1 MKSLISPGMSNR
13 YFPYPWQ
20 SLAIPSSFS
29 EVIKEHSGRTCI
41 YGPFSVDFE
50 YRDDASVNLEKVWPE
65 DSEEYALYLE
75 IIGENGNN
83 LWSWYSNR
91 YHYFSPDHSA
101 HFQNDI
107 LRFVCTT
114 QNERFKHVSFRPL
127 SGSEWSKFLGSD
139 LPESFQE
146 RVNLVIKKFYQD

>member
-1 MKSLISPGMSNR
+1 MKSLISPEMTNR
-13 YFPYPWQ
+13 YFPNPWQ

-29 EVIKEHSGRTCI
+29 EVVKEDSGRTYI

-65 DSEEYALYLE
+65 HSEEYALCLE
-75 IIGENGNN
+75 IIAENGDN
-83 LWSWYSNR
+83 LWSWFSNR
-91 YHYFSPDHSA
+91 YHYFLPDHSA
-101 HFQNDI
+101 YFQDDI

-114 QNERFKHVSFRPL
+114 PNERFKHVSFRPL
-127 SGSEWSKFLGSD
+127 TRTEWSKFLGSD

-146 RVNLVIKKFYQD
+146 RVNLVIKKYYQN